1 VFLSS
6 DIKGSSPKMEPRP
19 KPVSILR
26 SRQDGFSLIELLL
39 SLVVLLII
47 TTLAVPVVLRS
58 LQSYQLNS
66 AASQLSGMLK
76 LTKFEAIRQNL
87 PVSCQVQAQG
97 GGWLV
102 WVDLN
107 GNGTVDPTEP
117 QMFLTGSFALLAAG
131 SVPDTSNIAS
141 SLGQGSTGVPWTILP
156 SGGTSEWYDHRG
168 VLCFSS
174 QSAACPNAAPTI
186 YAMYVGNPSDPSP
199 GYRAIIT
206 LPSGAVQVWSATTG
220 GPWTRV
226 S

>member
-1 VFLSS
+1 MELSA
-6 DIKGSSPKMEPRP
+6 
-19 KPVSILR
+19 KPVCLKR
-26 SRQDGFSLIELLL
+26 GRQDGFSLIELLL

-87 PVSCQVQAQG
+87 PVSCQIQPQG

-102 WVDLN
+102 WIDLN
-107 GNGTVDPTEP
+107 GNGTADPTEP
-117 QMFLTGSFALLAAG
+117 QMLLTGSFTLLAAG

-141 SLGQGSTGVPWTILP
+141 SLGQGSTGVPWTVLP
-156 SGGTSEWYDHRG
+156 SSATSEWYDHRG
-168 VLCFSS
+168 VLCFQSS
-174 QSAACPNAAPTI
+174 QAPVCPNLAPTI
-186 YAMYVGNPSDPSP
+186 YALYVGNPSDPSP
-199 GYRAIIT
+199 GYRAIVT
-206 LPSGAVQVWSATTG
+206 LPSGTVQVWSTTTG
-220 GPWTRV
+220 RPWTRV

>member
-1 VFLSS
+1 MELS
-6 DIKGSSPKMEPRP
+6 P
-19 KPVSILR
+19 KPVCLQR
-26 SRQDGFSLIELLL
+26 GRQNGFSIVELLI
-39 SLVVLLII
+39 SLAVLLVI
-47 TTLAVPVVLRS
+47 TTLAVPVVVRS

-87 PVSCQVQAQG
+87 PVSCQIQPQG
-97 GGWLV
+97 NGWLV

-107 GNGTVDPTEP
+107 GNGTVDPSEP
-117 QMFLTGSFALLAAG
+117 QMLLAGSFTLLPGG

-141 SLGQGSTGVPWTILP
+141 SLGQGSSGVPWTVLP
-156 SGGTSEWYDHRG
+156 GGATAEWYEHRG
-168 VLCFSS
+168 VMCL
-174 QSAACPNAAPTI
+174 QSEAVVCTATTPTI
-186 YAMYVGNPSDPSP
+186 YALYVGNPNDPTA

-220 GPWTRV
+220 GQWARV